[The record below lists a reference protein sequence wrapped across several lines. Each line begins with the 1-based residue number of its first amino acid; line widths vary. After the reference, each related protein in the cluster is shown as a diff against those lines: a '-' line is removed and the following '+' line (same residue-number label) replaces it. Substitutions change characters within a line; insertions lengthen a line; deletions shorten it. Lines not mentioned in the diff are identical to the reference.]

1 MTRALAQ
8 EMGRF
13 GIRVNAVAPGL
24 VEGEMTTRIP
34 VAQRARLMAGIPMG
48 RMATPVEVAAAVKF
62 LASDAA
68 SYITGQIL
76 QVTGGV

>member
-1 MTRALAQ
+1 
-8 EMGRF
+8 
-13 GIRVNAVAPGL
+13 
-24 VEGEMTTRIP
+24 
-34 VAQRARLMAGIPMG
+34 MAGIPMG
-48 RMATPVEVAAAVKF
+48 RMATPDEVAGVVKF